1 MSGDFVQ
8 KALLLQ
14 QMETGGSD
22 ATAID
27 LWPLIARPSPER
39 LGRGMPGLDGE
50 SIRVAGNERVSGK
63 PASSELVLCEHTE
76 SIHRGVR

>member
-1 MSGDFVQ
+1 
-8 KALLLQ
+8 
-14 QMETGGSD
+14 METRGSD

-27 LWPLIARPSPER
+27 LWPLRARPRPEH
-39 LGRGMPGLDGE
+39 LGLGTPEVDGE